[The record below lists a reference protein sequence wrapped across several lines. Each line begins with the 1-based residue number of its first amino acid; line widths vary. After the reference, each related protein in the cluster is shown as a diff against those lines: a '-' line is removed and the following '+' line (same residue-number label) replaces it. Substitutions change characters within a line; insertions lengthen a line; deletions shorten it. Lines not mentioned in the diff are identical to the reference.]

1 MKSALGHGKRGTAG
15 YDKAMTRAHAQ
26 AEGYIRDLPAGEGR
40 PPFLIVC
47 DIGYV
52 FELYAD
58 FTVSGGRYQRF
69 PDPKNHR
76 ISLEDLRK
84 PEVRELFRA
93 IWTDPHSLD
102 PSKRIAKV
110 TRDIADRL
118 AKLAKSLEAE
128 QHDPEVVAV
137 FLQRCLFTM
146 FAEDI
151 GLLPEHGFLELLQKV
166 DENPA
171 SFPTLVT
178 TLWREMSTGTDYS
191 ALLFQRLLTSTAGC
205 LKMRPRCP

>member
-1 MKSALGHGKRGTAG
+1 
-15 YDKAMTRAHAQ
+15 MTRAHAQ

-52 FELYAD
+52 FELYAE

-76 ISLEDLRK
+76 IYLDDLKK
-84 PEVRELFRA
+84 PEIRERLRTL
-93 IWTDPHSLD
+93 WTDPFSHD

-118 AKLAKSLEAE
+118 ARLAKSLEAGK
-128 QHDPEVVAV
+128 HDPATVAI

-151 GLLPEHGFLELLQKV
+151 GLLPEHGFLEILKKV
-166 DENPA
+166 DTNPA

-178 TLWREMSTGTDYS
+178 GLWKEMSTGTENGVENS
-191 ALLFQRLLTSTAGC
+191 PQEIGFGNAF
-205 LKMRPRCP
+205 RPFLPHWRGRFS